1 VELDIHQIDAHF
13 ELLKDAGV
21 PKAYRLWTLG
31 DSSIADPRE
40 PVIRDSENLAAQQ
53 VCDAHTSEGWLVL
66 AGDVGTGKTTFATA
80 TFNDMVAKRVRRNT
94 QYGSK
99 RPPKWLTEAKFLRGA
114 GLAGSAGYHGRAA
127 FVGTMAIC
135 PILVFDDLGGQRVPL
150 TNWGAGAIRDIMD
163 ERYANMRPT
172 ILTTNLA
179 TWDELAQRYGDH
191 IVSRMIE
198 RAKYMTVLKG
208 RDRRMNR

>member
-1 VELDIHQIDAHF
+1 
-13 ELLKDAGV
+13 
-21 PKAYRLWTLG
+21 
-31 DSSIADPRE
+31 
-40 PVIRDSENLAAQQ
+40 
-53 VCDAHTSEGWLVL
+53 
-66 AGDVGTGKTTFATA
+66 
-80 TFNDMVAKRVRRNT
+80 
-94 QYGSK
+94 
-99 RPPKWLTEAKFLRGA
+99 
-114 GLAGSAGYHGRAA
+114 
-127 FVGTMAIC
+127 
-135 PILVFDDLGGQRVPL
+135 
-150 TNWGAGAIRDIMD
+150 MD

>member
-31 DSSIADPRE
+31 GSSIADPRE

-127 FVGTMAIC
+127 FVGTLSAPSLCSMTWEVSAFHLPTGEPEQSGTSWTSGTPTC
-135 PILVFDDLGGQRVPL
+135 D
-150 TNWGAGAIRDIMD
+150 
-163 ERYANMRPT
+163 RP
-172 ILTTNLA
+172 
-179 TWDELAQRYGDH
+179 
-191 IVSRMIE
+191 S
-198 RAKYMTVLKG
+198 
-208 RDRRMNR
+208 